1 MALKR
6 YAMKEIQQMKNKDYK
21 WDDLEHLPKNRE
33 GKEQMNSSHE
43 VNIIRTSKRH
53 KFKKENIF

>member
-1 MALKR
+1 
-6 YAMKEIQQMKNKDYK
+6 MKEIQQMKNKDYK
-21 WDDLEHLPKNRE
+21 RDDLEHLPKNRE